1 MASTYDFAIF
11 GGNAL
16 GSLVAGLLA
25 HDHKKQVLLIAD
37 PVSPQRLPRGIDL
50 ALILAT
56 RPQSWKMLR
65 RGVAETVALMA
76 WLGAQDTI
84 EAPDVR
90 VAADLPQTKIDLAHI
105 AATARGYGQSSQGEV
120 FPAVHRLTAPISLAE
135 SRVVTIERGAARLE

>member
-56 RPQSWKMLR
+56 RPQSWKVLR

-76 WLGAQDTI
+76 SLGAQDTV
-84 EAPDVR
+84 EAPDV
-90 VAADLPQTKIDLAHI
+90 PQTKIDLAHI
-105 AATARGYGQSSQGEV
+105 AATARGYGQSSQGDV
-120 FPAVHRLTAPISLAE
+120 FPTVHRLAAPISLAE